1 MAPIEPEMAP
11 KLAMLLGTWSTMR
24 SKSWT
29 LALSAWLATP
39 SEEPR
44 RLAASPATLVAL
56 RVVLD
61 ARLGDGWRQTEPP
74 KGAQLGRQGRPRSG
88 RGNARCECAKN
99 YRTLTLTTRP
109 IFQNCSHKYYEPK
122 RLRIMGKRRSRS

>member
-1 MAPIEPEMAP
+1 MAP

-24 SKSWT
+24 SKSWM
-29 LALSAWLATP
+29 LALSAWLAKP

-44 RLAASPATLVAL
+44 RLAAAPATLVAL

-61 ARLGDGWRQTEPP
+61 ARLADGRKRGEPP
-74 KGAQLGRQGRPRSG
+74 KGARLGRQGRPRSG
-88 RGNARCECAKN
+88 RESARCECAKN

-109 IFQNCSHKYYEPK
+109 IFQNWSPKYCEPK
-122 RLRIMGKRRSRS
+122 RLRIMSKRRNRS